1 MTKKKVKSL
10 AIVLSLVVVVGAA
23 VCAGCAPGRQEAGSE
38 GSFYSLE
45 EAYEG
50 ELLTQDDLR
59 NTAYWYHTRYGET
72 EHVDASF
79 EPSPKTP
86 ETLSEDTQ
94 DKLKRTYLDEVIKM
108 PDGSPDEVVIRG
120 YFGTYNGCVVVDISD
135 NYHQYD
141 YVFEPEHEIGGVTFY
156 DYVSA
161 FLRVWAENG

>member
-1 MTKKKVKSL
+1 MTKKKVAIL
-10 AIVLSLVVVVGAA
+10 AIVLSLVAAAVAA
-23 VCAGCAPGRQEAGSE
+23 VCAGCAPERQKTSSD

-45 EAYEG
+45 EAYED

-59 NTAYWYHTRYGET
+59 NIAYYYHTRYGET
-72 EHVDASF
+72 EHVGASF

-94 DKLKRTYLDEVIKM
+94 NKLRRTYLNEVIKM

-161 FLRVWAENG
+161 FLRVWAEE